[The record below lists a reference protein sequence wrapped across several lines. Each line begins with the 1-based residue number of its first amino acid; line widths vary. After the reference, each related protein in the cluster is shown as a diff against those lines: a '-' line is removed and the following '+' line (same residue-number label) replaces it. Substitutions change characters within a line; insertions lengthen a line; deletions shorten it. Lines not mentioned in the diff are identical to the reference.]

1 MTASAIRVR
10 AAWLIIAAAFVL
22 NVCGCERAGRTESL
36 PPPEADYSAIP
47 YPMETRELEEW
58 FPGAEEIE
66 RAYWKSAGGTAETFT
81 LSGFLI
87 VEETGIKEGEGYRD
101 VSYPEFPEGIDP
113 FITGLKDFDWRSYTS
128 VAERLLGDRF
138 EGEAL
143 VDKGQRLYYL
153 NVRAR

>member
-1 MTASAIRVR
+1 
-10 AAWLIIAAAFVL
+10 
-22 NVCGCERAGRTESL
+22 
-36 PPPEADYSAIP
+36 
-47 YPMETRELEEW
+47 METREREEW
-58 FPGAEEIE
+58 LPGAEEIE
-66 RAYWKSAGGTAETFT
+66 RAYWESVGESESLT

-101 VSYPEFPEGIDP
+101 VSCPEFPEGIDP

-138 EGEAL
+138 EGEVL
-143 VDKGQRLYYL
+143 LDKGQRLYYL